1 VCAAQIFLIPP
12 TLHSRSYTTTTPIY
26 SLCKRKLGDMLETP
40 EERAK
45 LLRAGLT
52 GKEIESLYIQGNG
65 FKIVG
70 NSEKRAMGSITIE
83 KRVREKTAI
92 QFQIRNP

>member
-1 VCAAQIFLIPP
+1 
-12 TLHSRSYTTTTPIY
+12 
-26 SLCKRKLGDMLETP
+26 MLETP

-70 NSEKRAMGSITIE
+70 NSEKRAIGCITI
-83 KRVREKTAI
+83 KQGINPTIAI
-92 QFQIRNP
+92 FEQFSMN